1 MPILKKKIVVVS
13 SVNTATQSAEKILS
27 MFNPLMLGTHILG
40 THLPLTVCCTK
51 CSPAALNRMAHL
63 VSWYSFYIYDKIQ
76 MINVRALKAYFNL
89 LLKKTVSEWQ
99 IFVSN

>member
-1 MPILKKKIVVVS
+1 MSIFKRIAVVS
-13 SVNTATQSAEKILS
+13 SLNTATQSAVKILS

-40 THLPLTVCCTK
+40 THLPLTVCFAE
-51 CSPAALNRMAHL
+51 CSSAALNRMAHF
-63 VSWYSFYIYDKIQ
+63 VSWYSFYIYGKIL
-76 MINVRALKAYFNL
+76 MINVRTLKAYFNL

>member
-1 MPILKKKIVVVS
+1 
-13 SVNTATQSAEKILS
+13 
-27 MFNPLMLGTHILG
+27 MLGTHILG

-51 CSPAALNRMAHL
+51 CSSAALNRMAHL
-63 VSWYSFYIYDKIQ
+63 VSWYSFYIYDNTQ
-76 MINVRALKAYFNL
+76 MINVRALKAYFSL